1 MVKVIL
7 ADDDDN
13 VRFALSAALRKAGF
27 EVVEAKNGGDRV
39 FEEQIAD
46 TDVVVTDILMPDCDG
61 IELITKLRTQ
71 SPTLPVIAM
80 SGGGRIS
87 GANYLETAD
96 ALGAKAIFHKPFD
109 TEDLISAIQDAVA
122 A

>member
-7 ADDDDN
+7 ADDYDN